1 MRPVQNRDFGR
12 LDFRPSALGFG
23 AMRLPVLRG
32 AGGKPDFKHI
42 DCPLAT
48 AMLHRAIEGGVSYV
62 DTARMYHED
71 TCEAWL
77 GVRPKDPARR
87 WPRERNPI
95 SFTSYRYCM
104 PCPQGVDFPG
114 VCETCNDA
122 HIYDDLPRR
131 RRACQT
137 FMDEPERADNCIA

>member
-1 MRPVQNRDFGR
+1 
-12 LDFRPSALGFG
+12 
-23 AMRLPVLRG
+23 
-32 AGGKPDFKHI
+32 
-42 DCPLAT
+42 
-48 AMLHRAIEGGVSYV
+48 
-62 DTARMYHED
+62 
-71 TCEAWL
+71 
-77 GVRPKDPARR
+77 
-87 WPRERNPI
+87 
-95 SFTSYRYCM
+95 M